1 MGVLWPQLRG
11 SIRQLTLLVSAPGW
25 VCPAWQ
31 VRLSFFQE
39 RLGGQQATGGGG
51 SLVLPLEPRSQ
62 GHSRQLGGPQPAT

>member
-1 MGVLWPQLRG
+1 MGVLWSQLGG
-11 SIRQLTLLVSAPGW
+11 SICQLALLVSAPGW

-31 VRLSFFQE
+31 MSLSFLQE
-39 RLGGQQATGGGG
+39 RLGGQQAIGEGG